1 MKIVVCVKQVP
12 DTQKVQV
19 DPETGVLIRQGIDTK
34 MNPYDLY
41 ALETAFR
48 IKEKTQAEIYVITM
62 GPDSAKAVLYESMAL
77 GADDAWLMSDRRFAG
92 ADVLATSFTLAQ
104 GIKTMGHVDLILC
117 GKQTTDG
124 DTAQVGPAIGEVL
137 KIPHVS
143 WVRKLIDADEK
154 GITVLQEMMDSVAE
168 VRLNYPCLLTV
179 EKGIFEPGLPSYL
192 KMKEAKKK
200 DIHLL
205 TMDDC
210 ECRDIRRYGL
220 SGSPTQVEKI
230 FEPTYDLESVRL
242 EGTSEENASALYDKL
257 LELKVFE
264 GGKKHGT
271 IGN

>member
-1 MKIVVCVKQVP
+1 MRIIVCVKQVP

-19 DPETGVLIRQGIDTK
+19 DPVTGVLIRNGIDTK

-41 ALETAFR
+41 ALETALR
-48 IKEKTQAEIYVITM
+48 IKEKTNAEIHVITM
-62 GPDSAKAVLYESMAL
+62 GPDAAKAVLYESMAL

-104 GIKTMGHVDLILC
+104 GIKTIGEFDLILC

-137 KIPHVS
+137 DIPHVS
-143 WVRKLIDADEK
+143 WVRKLIDVDNK
-154 GITVLQEMMDSVAE
+154 GIIVQQEMMDSVAD

-179 EKGIFEPGLPSYL
+179 EKGIFEPGLPSYI
-192 KMKEAKKK
+192 KMKDAKKK
-200 DIHLL
+200 EIHCLNL
-205 TMDDC
+205 DKC
-210 ECRDIRRYGL
+210 ECKDTKRYGL

-242 EGTSEENASALYDKL
+242 EGTTEDNAKALFEKL
-257 LELKVFE
+257 CELKVV
-264 GGKKHGT
+264 GK
-271 IGN
+271 

>member
-1 MKIVVCVKQVP
+1 MRIVVCVKQVP

-19 DPETGVLIRQGIDTK
+19 DPVTGVLIRNGIDTK

-41 ALETAFR
+41 ALETALR
-48 IKEKTQAEIYVITM
+48 IKEKTGAEIDVITM
-62 GPDSAKAVLYESMAL
+62 GPDAAKAVLYEAMAL

-104 GIKTMGHVDLILC
+104 GIKTIGDIDLILC

-137 KIPHVS
+137 KMPHVS
-143 WVRKLIDADEK
+143 WVRKLIDADDK
-154 GITVLQEMMDSVAE
+154 GITVQQEMMDSTAD

-200 DIHLL
+200 EIHLL
-205 TMDDC
+205 NLDKC
-210 ECRDIRRYGL
+210 ECKDTKRYGL

-242 EGTSEENASALYDKL
+242 DGSTEENAKALLDKL
-257 LELKVFE
+257 VELKVIQ
-264 GGKKHGT
+264 GGK
-271 IGN
+271 